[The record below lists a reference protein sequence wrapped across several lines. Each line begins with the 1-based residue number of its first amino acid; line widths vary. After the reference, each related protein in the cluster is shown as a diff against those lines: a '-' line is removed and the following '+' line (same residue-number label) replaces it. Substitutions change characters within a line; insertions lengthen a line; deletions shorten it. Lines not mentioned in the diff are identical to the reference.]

1 MLAYKMWRSRK
12 RKQAFWGL
20 SPENMRMMERE
31 YEVQFETY
39 KKKAGGTSASSRL
52 MSDGG
57 DL

>member
-1 MLAYKMWRSRK
+1 VLAYKLWRGRK

-20 SPENMRMMERE
+20 SPENMRTMERE

-39 KKKAGGTSASSRL
+39 RQKTGASARL

-57 DL
+57 NEDI